1 MPTAGP
7 YGITQFDAPGVIGA
21 YQQAQQNRIAMM
33 LTQKQLE
40 RADKQAK
47 DDEGIHK
54 AVAAYLGGEKASESQ
69 PQPATAPSAVSPV
82 SAGQSPASVIPAAYS
97 ADPLA
102 PLPDAAPAPA
112 ATPAAAPAK
121 PSGAD
126 REKLFNSLLA
136 IDPGVAT
143 QYMDA
148 FAKMDKAAID
158 RYAQTSSRIVQFAS
172 GLMQLPQDQ
181 RAAALQEAAPEAQQ
195 LGFTPEQLAHVDL
208 SDNGLRQIVVS
219 HMDTDKIAQFVKP
232 DLMTVD
238 HSVIDKN
245 HLEKGAVFTAP
256 KDFQHFSVHNADGT
270 DTPYGFDATTGRAF
284 QLRDDGTPETEG
296 GGAPGG
302 FEHAVEHVLSN
313 EGGYNPSD
321 MNGAPVNFGINQKAN
336 PGIDVKSMT
345 LDQAKQIYHDKYWV
359 PSGAESLPANLQAPY
374 FDVYIRNPA
383 FAKKALA
390 QSGGDPA
397 KFMQASSNYFQS
409 LAKKPNGQRYA
420 QAWANRD
427 AKNTAI
433 ATGGG
438 GGGTP
443 ISGKPLADNPDDD
456 ETAKFIGGQ
465 VALGQPMPPLGMGKQ
480 AAQMRKAIL
489 TEATRQWK
497 AMGISPGEA
506 NVIAAENKSGLA
518 ELAKIAQMKAT
529 VQTAENTATANAS
542 QVLSL
547 LGSAGST
554 GSPIFNAWQQAGR
567 RATGNAKVSAFDVAV
582 KTLATEYA
590 RVMSGGNSTQLS
602 DAARHEADAL
612 IHTSMTPDQ
621 FRSAIKQM
629 KIDMANRTKGIEQER
644 QATLTQIRS
653 GGRSKPVAEEG
664 WQTLPSGL
672 KVRRVQ

>member
-7 YGITQFDAPGVIGA
+7 YGITQFDAPGIIGA
-21 YQQAQQNRIAMM
+21 YQNAQQNRIQMM
-33 LTQKQLE
+33 LQQKQLE
-40 RADKQAK
+40 QLDADAK
-47 DDEGIHK
+47 RTATTAAAWSKVVGKPPASK
-54 AVAAYLGGEKASESQ
+54 AVDAYGTKPEAA
-69 PQPATAPSAVSPV
+69 PAPTAP
-82 SAGQSPASVIPAAYS
+82 

-102 PLPDAAPAPA
+102 VLPDAQ
-112 ATPAAAPAK
+112 ATPAAPAAPTAAPAG
-121 PSGAD
+121 PAD
-126 REKLFNSLLA
+126 SINREAVPELLSA
-136 IDPGVAT
+136 LGPDQG
-143 QYMDA
+143 
-148 FAKMDKAAID
+148 
-158 RYAQTSSRIVQFAS
+158 VQF
-172 GLMQLPQDQ
+172 LEHWQKLD
-181 RAAALQEAAPEAQQ
+181 EAQQ
-195 LGFTPEQLAHVDL
+195 KAVAEHNEDLGQALGWADTPEKWDQAVDHLAQQNPALAKYKGHFDQRGKAAMEVGAI
-208 SDNGLRQIVVS
+208 S
-219 HMDTDKIAQFVKP
+219 AFVKASKP
-232 DLMTVD
+232 NLMNING
-238 HSVIDKN
+238 SVIDEN
-245 HLEKGAVFTAP
+245 HPEKGAVFTAP
-256 KDFQHFSVHNADGT
+256 ADYHQFSVHNADGT
-270 DTPYGFDATTGRAF
+270 DTPYGFDPKTGRTF
-284 QLRDDGTPETEG
+284 QLRDGGGPAADT

-302 FEHAVEHVLSN
+302 FDHAVEHVLAN

-336 PGIDVKSMT
+336 PGVDVQHMT
-345 LDQAKQIYHDKYWV
+345 KDQAKQIYHDKYWV

-390 QSGGDPA
+390 ESGGDA
-397 KFMQASSNYFQS
+397 GKFMQASSAYFQA

-420 QAWANRD
+420 RAWAARD
-427 AKNTAI
+427 AKNMAI

-438 GGGTP
+438 GSP
-443 ISGKPLADNPDDD
+443 ISGKPLSANPDTE
-456 ETAKFIGGQ
+456 ETAQFIGGQ
-465 VALGQPMPPLGMGKQ
+465 VALGQPMPPLGMGKE
-480 AAQMRKAIL
+480 AAAMRRAIL
-489 TEATRQWK
+489 AEATKQWK

-529 VQTAENTATANAS
+529 VQTAENTASANAT
-542 QVLSL
+542 QVLTL

-567 RATGNAKVSAFDVAV
+567 RATGDAKVSAFDVAV
-582 KTLATEYA
+582 KTLSTEYA
-590 RVMSGGNSTQLS
+590 RVMSGSGSTQLS

-621 FRSAIKQM
+621 FRAAIKQM

-653 GGRSKPVAEEG
+653 GGRATPHADEG